1 MLFELVITTKKP
13 SAAAAALI
21 KNVLI
26 RQGIPVQNIVEVE
39 ERPFCH
45 LSIYFQSSRMAG
57 RMIEKI
63 HVLGLRHVSLKIKE
77 LKKDDWFSR
86 WKTDFKS
93 FLLTRRIRVIPAWEK
108 EKHQQGRSL
117 HDILIDPQGAFGS
130 GLHPTTRFMAEIIE
144 RSKGKFKS
152 FLDLGTG
159 SGILSLVA
167 YACGAE
173 ETRAIDN
180 SAEAVRS
187 AKKNLRENRFPA
199 SGVLKAGVE
208 DFPSRK
214 KFDFVAANL
223 ITFDLIKLK
232 RKLVRLVKP
241 RFFLAVSGISE
252 NNLPRLKRE
261 FSALPLRCLQIKQ
274 GEGWCALLYQKLRS
288 V

>member
-1 MLFELVITTKKP
+1 MIR
-13 SAAAAALI
+13 
-21 KNVLI
+21 NVLI
-26 RQGIPVQNIVEVE
+26 RQGIPFQTIVEVE
-39 ERPFCH
+39 ERPFYH
-45 LSIYFQSSRMAG
+45 LSIYFKSSQAAR

-63 HVLGLRHVSLKIKE
+63 NALGLRRLSLKIKE

-86 WKTDFKS
+86 WKTDFKP
-93 FLLTRRIRVIPAWEK
+93 FLLTKRIRVIPSWEK
-108 EKHQQGRSL
+108 AKHKRESGL
-117 HDILIDPQGAFGS
+117 YDILIDPQGAFGS
-130 GLHPTTRFMAEIIE
+130 GLHPTTRFMVELIE
-144 RSKGKFKS
+144 RSKGKFKD

-173 ETRAIDN
+173 DVRAIDN
-180 SAEAVRS
+180 SAEAERS

-199 SGVLKAGVE
+199 SGVAKAGVE
-208 DFPSRK
+208 DFPSRR
-214 KFDFVAANL
+214 KFDYVAANL

-241 RFFLAVSGISE
+241 RCFLAVSGISA
-252 NNLPRLKRE
+252 NNLARLRKE
-261 FSALPLRCLQIKQ
+261 FATLPLKCLQVKK